1 MKLAFK
7 KYLVDDNEV
16 EVNYYLKAVVLMEKL
31 EGLYVYKH
39 KNGVYSTFAY
49 IEVDKKWFF
58 YNGRT
63 KDVKVLSGVR
73 SVEKKLKKI
82 GDLTPARSNFLGL
95 ELPGWNQTQKG
106 FFLVQGYN
114 HNRWFQPCSRF

>member
-16 EVNYYLKAVVLMEKL
+16 EVNYYLKAVVLVEKL

-39 KNGVYSTFAY
+39 KSGVYSTFAY

-63 KDVKVLSGVR
+63 KDVKVLSGDR
-73 SVEKKLKKI
+73 SVFPRE
-82 GDLTPARSNFLGL
+82 DLRIRQMDIHGAL
-95 ELPGWNQTQKG
+95 
-106 FFLVQGYN
+106 
-114 HNRWFQPCSRF
+114 C